1 MSDSFIK
8 IKYEKLI
15 FELKFLEADLNYHNS
30 ILQKGSSEF
39 DAQCRATIKSRGLE
53 KVFYG
58 EKSPAEKHA
67 SNQAEE
73 KKKAKKPRPDQDV
86 EQLFRKIANITHPD
100 KLVHLPDNEKET
112 KEEMFMAA
120 KEAKDDNNLF
130 RLHVI
135 AADLKIEIPEV
146 TLENLLLFESKITE
160 IKSEIESKKS
170 TWMWNWLISPPE
182 KRTTLIS
189 DYVDF
194 MIQTIVTKNST
205 TTE

>member
-1 MSDSFIK
+1 M
-8 IKYEKLI
+8 
-15 FELKFLEADLNYHNS
+15 
-30 ILQKGSSEF
+30 
-39 DAQCRATIKSRGLE
+39 
-53 KVFYG
+53 
-58 EKSPAEKHA
+58 
-67 SNQAEE
+67 
-73 KKKAKKPRPDQDV
+73 

-112 KEEMFMAA
+112 KEDMFMAA

-146 TLENLLLFESKITE
+146 TLENLLLFESKITA